1 MRSYPSNSP
10 QAAARIV
17 ALTVFADGDIGDA
30 EIEWLDRLAVHEQLG
45 LARHE
50 LHALLDTFCEDLLS
64 SDQLKWADACP
75 VDERTLAD
83 LMGEIQDPAL
93 RLKLLRLCVELA
105 EATRM
110 SPKASRSCSLLPWST
125 GACTTRRFDSRP
137 RSQRRD
143 LPDPF
148 PTAHRWAGG
157 PTCAVPRPIEVSSSP
172 GRLGTGCRL

>member
-1 MRSYPSNSP
+1 MRSYPVNSP

-17 ALTVFADGDIGDA
+17 ALTVVADGDIGDA
-30 EIEWLDRLAVHEQLG
+30 EIKWLDRLAVHEQLG

-83 LMGEIQDPAL
+83 LMGEVQDPAL

-105 EATRM
+105 EVDAHVDDGESNVLIAAVEHWGLHREM
-110 SPKASRSCSLLPWST
+110 FRPSSRN
-125 GACTTRRFDSRP
+125 
-137 RSQRRD
+137 
-143 LPDPF
+143 
-148 PTAHRWAGG
+148 
-157 PTCAVPRPIEVSSSP
+157 
-172 GRLGTGCRL
+172 

>member
-1 MRSYPSNSP
+1 MRSYPANSP

-17 ALTVFADGDIGDA
+17 ALTVVADGDIGEA
-30 EIEWLDRLAVHEQLG
+30 EIEWLDHLVVHEQLG

-83 LMGEIQDPAL
+83 LMGEIEDPAM

-105 EATRM
+105 KSDAHVAEGE
-110 SPKASRSCSLLPWST
+110 SIVL
-125 GACTTRRFDSRP
+125 GAAVEHWG
-137 RSQRRD
+137 
-143 LPDPF
+143 L
-148 PTAHRWAGG
+148 HREML
-157 PTCAVPRPIEVSSSP
+157 RSSS
-172 GRLGTGCRL
+172 RN

>member
-1 MRSYPSNSP
+1 MRSYPVNSP

-17 ALTVFADGDIGDA
+17 ALTVFADRDIGDA

-75 VDERTLAD
+75 VDERTLTD
-83 LMGEIQDPAL
+83 LMGEIQDPEL

-105 EATRM
+105 EVDARVDEGESM
-110 SPKASRSCSLLPWST
+110 VLVAAVEHWGLHHEMFQPSSRN
-125 GACTTRRFDSRP
+125 
-137 RSQRRD
+137 
-143 LPDPF
+143 
-148 PTAHRWAGG
+148 
-157 PTCAVPRPIEVSSSP
+157 
-172 GRLGTGCRL
+172 